1 MFLVTLEDKHV
12 RSDFYNYF
20 QNNNCVG
27 LNMSVSDVML
37 PQQFEPPAYCLML
50 W

>member
-20 QNNNCVG
+20 QIFG